1 MCAGQRSSEQP
12 PPDPLF
18 ALGMAV
24 FTWLVLAFAALA
36 FWPGQRAPQRIADMP
51 PAPAQL
57 HHAEMTEMT
66 EPGLPSYIV
75 APEPGSRAKRAVR
88 QTGKVKAKRPRGPS
102 IAARVFAVTT
112 N

>member
-1 MCAGQRSSEQP
+1 MRADQRSSEQP

-36 FWPGQRAPQRIADMP
+36 LWPAQRVPLRLADLP
-51 PAPAQL
+51 PAPPVQAN
-57 HHAEMTEMT
+57 HAEMTE
-66 EPGLPSYIV
+66 PDLLPFIV
-75 APEPGSRAKRAVR
+75 APEPVPQVKRLVR
-88 QTGKVKAKRPRGPS
+88 KSAKVKTKRPRGPS
-102 IAARVFAVTT
+102 IAARVFAVTA